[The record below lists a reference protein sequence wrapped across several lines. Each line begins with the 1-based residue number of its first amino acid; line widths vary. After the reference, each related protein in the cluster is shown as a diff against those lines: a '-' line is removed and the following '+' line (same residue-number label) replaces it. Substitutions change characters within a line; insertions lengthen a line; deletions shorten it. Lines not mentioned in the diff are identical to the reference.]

1 MLKSKDC
8 DVRNELI
15 EESSEIVNIK
25 RRDKYLK
32 IQDVEDLIKFYF
44 DERLGINLEDSPQ
57 ILEEYV
63 YIEFWDDNRGRDR
76 KFRIP
81 YIKFTQDEFLTFEF
95 EKQIKFILEGI
106 VQKTFGL

>member
-1 MLKSKDC
+1 MLEPKNYK
-8 DVRNELI
+8 VWKEFI
-15 EESSEIVNIK
+15 EENYQIVDIEK
-25 RRDKYLK
+25 REKNLR
-32 IQDVEDLIKFYF
+32 IQDTEDLIKFYF
-44 DERLGINLEDSPQ
+44 DEKFGINLEDSPQ

-95 EKQIKFILEGI
+95 EKQIKFILEGM

>member
-1 MLKSKDC
+1 MESKNNK
-8 DVRNELI
+8 VWKEFI
-15 EESSEIVNIK
+15 EENYQIVDIEK
-25 RRDKYLK
+25 REKSLR
-32 IQDVEDLIKFYF
+32 IQDTEDLIKFYF
-44 DERLGINLEDSPQ
+44 DEKFGINLEDSPQ
-57 ILEEYV
+57 ILKEYV

-106 VQKTFGL
+106 IQKTFGL

>member
-1 MLKSKDC
+1 MESKNNK
-8 DVRNELI
+8 VWKEFI
-15 EESSEIVNIK
+15 EENYQIVDIEK
-25 RRDKYLK
+25 REKSLR
-32 IQDVEDLIKFYF
+32 IQDTEDLIKFYF
-44 DERLGINLEDSPQ
+44 DEKFGINLEDSPQ
-57 ILEEYV
+57 ILEEYI

-95 EKQIKFILEGI
+95 EKQIKFILEGM